1 MELGSLPEWFTACAE
16 VLAVCTALF
25 LPQYRAYRDRKES
38 LARMRRVTKG
48 MLAALVDERQARPS
62 CDPRQLESAKDLEL
76 YLRVSFFVLSEAR
89 EIALRGQVERLY
101 RRLVGPAPDL
111 AALRREVAAL

>member
-25 LPQYRAYRDRKES
+25 LPQYRAYRDRRES

-48 MLAALVDERQARPS
+48 MLADLVDERQARPS
-62 CDPRQLESAKDLEL
+62 ADPDQLESAQELEL
-76 YLRVSFFVLSEAR
+76 YLRVPFFVLSDAR
-89 EIALRGQVERLY
+89 EIAVRGEVERLY
-101 RRLVGPAPDL
+101 RRLMGPAPDL
-111 AALRREVAAL
+111 AALRRDVAAL

>member
-38 LARMRRVTKG
+38 LAGR
-48 MLAALVDERQARPS
+48 
-62 CDPRQLESAKDLEL
+62 
-76 YLRVSFFVLSEAR
+76 
-89 EIALRGQVERLY
+89 
-101 RRLVGPAPDL
+101 PAPRPTPRSWK
-111 AALRREVAAL
+111 APKNSSCTCACRSSC

>member
-1 MELGSLPEWFTACAE
+1 M
-16 VLAVCTALF
+16 
-25 LPQYRAYRDRKES
+25 
-38 LARMRRVTKG
+38 
-48 MLAALVDERQARPS
+48 DERQARPS
-62 CDPRQLESAKDLEL
+62 ADPAQLESAQELEL

>member
-48 MLAALVDERQARPS
+48 MLAAMWTSGR
-62 CDPRQLESAKDLEL
+62 
-76 YLRVSFFVLSEAR
+76 
-89 EIALRGQVERLY
+89 
-101 RRLVGPAPDL
+101 PAPRPTPRSWK
-111 AALRREVAAL
+111 APRSSSCTCACRTSC